1 MNGGGEDNPAAA
13 DRHRRPVSGRRGVAG
28 RRGSADVEGGRV
40 FDLHRLQVV
49 GVQAEQG
56 QDGGCDLG
64 GLDLL
69 RAGPVV
75 ADRVAGDDQR
85 DVAGLRVRAAVFGDL
100 AGAAGVDDAD
110 LGDAEQ
116 VGDPGI
122 AGLDVEVGG
131 GVEAARMSVRPNRV

>member
-1 MNGGGEDNPAAA
+1 
-13 DRHRRPVSGRRGVAG
+13 VSR
-28 RRGSADVEGGRV
+28 SAVVGLAEVEGGGV
-40 FDLHRLQVV
+40 LDLHGLEVV
-49 GVQAEQG
+49 RVEPEQG
-56 QDGGCDLG
+56 EDGGRDLG
-64 GLDLL
+64 GFDVLT
-69 RAGPVV
+69 AAAVV
-75 ADRVAGDDQR
+75 PDRVAGDDQR